1 MIMKLYPYIF
11 SENAREQAEFYAEVL
26 NGEILSIQ
34 TFENAP
40 QASED
45 IKDKVMHLV
54 LKVGEQ
60 TFFMA
65 DQVMESLERG
75 NGMDLVLEFKSEEEA
90 RRVFEGLSKDG
101 EVQMPFDK
109 MFWGTM
115 FGRTKDR
122 FGVAWQITTE
132 HQA

>member
-1 MIMKLYPYIF
+1 MKLYPYIF

-109 MFWGTM
+109 MFWGKM